1 MITMAAGKGVVK
13 RLQWDVE
20 NMVKALEAVKLHNEG
35 LTRQYDVPV
44 TTLKRRVDDEVA
56 VEAKPGPGTVLT
68 TVEEQKLFQYILD
81 MCDMGYGLTVEDVR
95 ALAFQIAE
103 ASGRKHPFREGKA
116 GRDWLQDFAVT
127 TQLALRK
134 PEALSYSRAKGANS
148 KTVEDFFAKLGALCA
163 RLNILSK
170 PMLIFN
176 ADETGISKVHKQ
188 RARILA
194 RRGQKS
200 VWE

>member
-1 MITMAAGKGVVK
+1 M
-13 RLQWDVE
+13 
-20 NMVKALEAVKLHNEG
+20 
-35 LTRQYDVPV
+35 
-44 TTLKRRVDDEVA
+44 EV
-56 VEAKPGPGTVLT
+56 KPGPGTVLT
-68 TVEEQKLFQYILD
+68 TEEEQKLFQYILD

-134 PEALSYSRAKGANS
+134 PEALSYSRAKGTNS

-163 RLNILSK
+163 RLK
-170 PMLIFN
+170 
-176 ADETGISKVHKQ
+176 
-188 RARILA
+188 
-194 RRGQKS
+194 
-200 VWE
+200 